1 MKLKKV
7 VFPVAGLGS
16 RFLPATK
23 SIPKE
28 MLPIADKP
36 LIQYAVEE
44 AIDAGFTDLIFI
56 TSKTKGAIKEHF
68 DISLDV
74 SISNLSAQKKKLLD
88 EMNQIIPSGISCT
101 YITQEE
107 PLGLGHAILQAK
119 IAVGHDPFAVV
130 LADDLIE
137 AKKGVLKQM
146 VEKYED
152 ISSSIIAVQKINM
165 SASIHYGMI
174 STDDNKDNMR
184 QLNGIV
190 EKPLP
195 KNSPSD
201 LAVVGRYIFA
211 NKIFEFLEN
220 TSFGA
225 GNEIQ
230 LTDGIKSML
239 SLSPVY
245 AFQFEGMRFDC
256 GNKLDFY
263 KASIEFSLK
272 NPILGKE
279 LEKYLKS
286 LLS

>member
-1 MKLKKV
+1 
-7 VFPVAGLGS
+7 
-16 RFLPATK
+16 
-23 SIPKE
+23 
-28 MLPIADKP
+28 
-36 LIQYAVEE
+36 
-44 AIDAGFTDLIFI
+44 
-56 TSKTKGAIKEHF
+56 
-68 DISLDV
+68 
-74 SISNLSAQKKKLLD
+74 
-88 EMNQIIPSGISCT
+88 
-101 YITQEE
+101 
-107 PLGLGHAILQAK
+107 LGLGHAILQAK
-119 IAVGHDPFAVV
+119 IAVGHEPFAVV
-130 LADDLIE
+130 LADDLID

-174 STDDNKDNMR
+174 STDDNKANMR

-211 NKIFEFLEN
+211 NKIFGFLEN

-256 GNKLDFY
+256 GNKLDFI